1 LAGATIAATETPTLF
16 GSGIRRVKW
25 GAAHAAGID
34 NGGDRRTEFA
44 GGEGVEGAEAVGEFG
59 GGQAALAV
67 EPAEKILSEAVSFQR
82 VALETTRDEV
92 AVGIANCIPQW
103 KPFARD
109 IFALRGS
116 HESIGE
122 RRAGASWRTYLLLS
136 QRKFGILPVGNQNG
150 GVKKQ
155 ALL

>member
-1 LAGATIAATETPTLF
+1 MTPSQGKNISCKRLPLWYAICNSYRNLVSCCLECNSLKGNRF
-16 GSGIRRVKW
+16 
-25 GAAHAAGID
+25 
-34 NGGDRRTEFA
+34 
-44 GGEGVEGAEAVGEFG
+44 AEAVGEFG
-59 GGQAALAV
+59 GGQAGLAV
-67 EPAEKILSEAVSFQR
+67 GSTEKMLSEEGCFVR
-82 VALETTRDEV
+82 GALETTRDED